1 MLTYKNHLKTLVLT
15 EYGRNI
21 QNMVDHCLTIEDRDE
36 RTRCAR
42 SIIDAMSIL
51 FPAQGDRQAARR
63 KLWDHLAI
71 MSGFELDVDLPFELL
86 HSETLAEAPAPLTPG
101 NHRIYRRHYGYNL
114 EVMVRA
120 AADMPQGPERDRLVT
135 LLANHMKKQLLAVN
149 PDGVEDVKI
158 FKDLYEMTD
167 GAIHLDPATTRLH
180 EFKIIA
186 PPKTK
191 KKRKR

>member
-1 MLTYKNHLKTLVLT
+1 MLTYKNHLKTLVLP

-51 FPAQGDRQAARR
+51 FPAQGDRQAYRR

-71 MSGFELDVDLPFELL
+71 MSEFKLDVDLPFELL
-86 HSETLAEAPAPLTPG
+86 HSETLSEDPRPLTPA
-101 NHRIYRRHYGYNL
+101 NHRIDRRHYGHNL

-120 AADMPQGPERDRLVT
+120 AAEMPEGDERDELVL
-135 LLANHMKKQLLAVN
+135 LLANHMKKLLLAVN
-149 PDGVEDVKI
+149 PDGVDDVKI
-158 FKDLYEMTD
+158 FKDLYEMSD
-167 GAIHLDPATTRLH
+167 GAIHLTPDTTRLH
-180 EFKIIA
+180 EFQIIA